1 MQYFKR
7 EKIAGLFAALVMF
20 IGGIST
26 AQAVG
31 TASGTTVT
39 NTATVDYAVGGNAR
53 SASDSVDFL
62 VDNRVDLTVTG
73 GSAVNAAP
81 GSTNQVLV
89 FTVTNTG
96 NTAQGYA
103 FSTEPTAAGAT
114 VMSNVR
120 VFVDDPDSGTI
131 GSLDGSDPEY
141 LVGTTGNF
149 ASLFGAEFGT
159 GVGLDHDNGTGL
171 TQVTVFIV
179 VDTPAGATDG
189 QTETF
194 DLIATTLNAST
205 NTVTSASGAPSGSLV
220 TADVVFADGTGT
232 HTGAADR
239 NGIHSASGT
248 YTVASAALS
257 ASKTIT
263 GVVDEFGTGYEIPN
277 AVVSYQIVISNTGTS
292 ATDANTVVLTDP
304 IPAGTKLCVAAG
316 SSCTAAPNFAVGTSG
331 LTAAAIEYSSDNG
344 TTWAYGP
351 PVVDGQGADT
361 NITNIR
367 YQPTGAM
374 SAGGNFTVTFEVVI
388 E

>member
-7 EKIAGLFAALVMF
+7 EKITGLLAALVMF
-20 IGGIST
+20 IGGTST
-26 AQAVG
+26 ALAVG
-31 TASGTTVT
+31 TASGITVT

-73 GSAVNAAP
+73 GSAVNVAP

-96 NTAQGYA
+96 NTTQGYA
-103 FSTEPTAAGAT
+103 FTTEPTAAGAT
-114 VMSNVR
+114 VMTNVR
-120 VFVDDPDSGTI
+120 VYIDDGNGTW
-131 GSLDGSDPEY
+131 D
-141 LVGTTGNF
+141 
-149 ASLFGAEFGT
+149 GT
-159 GVGLDHDNGTGL
+159 GTETLYVAGNNAGDLDPNGAPGAD
-171 TQVTVFIV
+171 QMTVFIV
-179 VDTPAGATDG
+179 SDTPAGATDG

-194 DLIATTLNAST
+194 DLIATTLNAGT
-205 NTVTSASGAPSGSLV
+205 TTATTASVAPSGSLV
-220 TADVVFADGTGT
+220 TPDVVFADGTGT

-257 ASKTIT
+257 AAKTIT

-277 AVVSYQIVISNTGTS
+277 AVVSYQIVISNTGTN

-304 IPAGTKLCVAAG
+304 VPAGTKFCIAAG
-316 SSCTAAPNFAVGTSG
+316 SSCTTGPNFAVGTSG
-331 LTAAAIEYSSDNG
+331 LTAAAFEYSDDNG
-344 TTWAYGP
+344 ATWTYSPTA
-351 PVVDGQGADT
+351 DAQGADT

-374 SAGGNFTVTFEVVI
+374 SADPSSFTVTFEVVI